1 MSIDLHAATSFMATN
16 ARILD
21 RRRFHHLHGDRDPD
35 AVVAALEAYR
45 NGDGGY
51 GWGLEPDLRSA
62 ESQPAA
68 ALHAFE
74 VLAEAA
80 PLRTPRATELCDWLN
95 SISLPDGGL
104 PFALPIADPTGC
116 APFWV
121 DADPTISSL
130 QITSAVA
137 ACAHHVARHDPSVAD
152 HPWLAAATRYCL
164 EAINALEEAPPAYEL
179 SFALRLVDTIAAMRP
194 EGADLLERLGRYIP
208 ANGTVRV
215 QGGTGDEMLRP
226 LDLSPDPDGP
236 VRGLFDRIV
245 IAADLDRLAR
255 GQQPDGGWSVDWVSP
270 SPAAALEWRGYA
282 TVDAV
287 TILRTDQE
295 RKK

>member
-1 MSIDLHAATSFMATN
+1 MSIDLRAATSFMATN

-21 RRRFHHLHGDRDPD
+21 RRRFHHLHADRDPD
-35 AVVAALEAYR
+35 AVIAALEAYR
-45 NGDGGY
+45 NLDGGY

-62 ESQPAA
+62 ESQPVAA
-68 ALHAFE
+68 FHAFE
-74 VLAEAA
+74 VLAEAT
-80 PLRTPRATELCDWLN
+80 PVRTPRAAELCDWLN

-137 ACAHHVARHDPSVAD
+137 AYAHRVARHDPSVAD
-152 HPWLAAATRYCL
+152 HPWLGAATRYCL
-164 EAINALEEAPPAYEL
+164 EAIHALDEAPPAYEL
-179 SFALRLVDTIAAMRP
+179 SFALRFVDAIADTRP
-194 EGADLLERLGRYIP
+194 EGADLVERLGRYIP
-208 ANGTVRV
+208 ADGTVRV
-215 QGGTGDEMLRP
+215 QGGTDAEMLRP
-226 LDLSPDPDGP
+226 LDLSPDPNGP
-236 VRGLFDRIV
+236 VRRLFDPTV

-255 GQQPDGGWSVDWVSP
+255 EQQADGGWSVEWVSS

-282 TVDAV
+282 TVGAV